1 MVMDNEEI
9 KRMFTGF
16 KEDIIELKDQ
26 LKDSIDE
33 GKKEHKE
40 IKEGLGDLCDRM
52 KDAENTIDNHLINTA
67 KREKSKR
74 EKILLILAITGSIVG
89 IISIVSR
96 LFL

>member
-1 MVMDNEEI
+1 MVMDNKEI
-9 KRMFTGF
+9 ERMFTGF
-16 KEDIIELKDQ
+16 KEDIGELKVQ

-33 GKKEHKE
+33 GKKEHEE
-40 IKEGLGDLCDRM
+40 IKIGLGDLCDRM

-67 KREKSKR
+67 KREKTKR
-74 EKILLILAITGSIVG
+74 EKILLVIAVMGSIVG